1 MDIKKK
7 RRVKT
12 NGQFHEVVS
21 TKVRDCSGT
30 YGTISFWDKYT
41 SYAKIEKVYKITNVK
56 LENFPEMKPHFM
68 NTTSKTSITD
78 VTLEENDNFKNITL
92 YDEIHGQYEAS
103 SDIKC
108 YPSCRKCNTSV
119 AEKAICWKCKDI
131 VKDAL
136 PNFVFTLYLKVDE
149 DYQRFYGFMSVLD
162 KFALDF
168 TNEPKEIEDILN
180 EYFEEKMIKIIYME
194 KEDAKDEGKLQKQII
209 SLDFT
214 EKFD

>member
-1 MDIKKK
+1 
-7 RRVKT
+7 
-12 NGQFHEVVS
+12 
-21 TKVRDCSGT
+21 
-30 YGTISFWDKYT
+30 
-41 SYAKIEKVYKITNVK
+41 
-56 LENFPEMKPHFM
+56 MKPHFM
-68 NTTSKTSITD
+68 NTSSKTSVTD
-78 VTLEENDNFKNITL
+78 VTMEENENFKNITL
-92 YDEIHGQYEAS
+92 YDEIYGKYEAS
-103 SDIKC
+103 YDIKC

-131 VKDAL
+131 VKEAF

-149 DYQRFYGFMSVLD
+149 DYQRFYGFMSVFD

-168 TNEPKEIEDILN
+168 TNEPKEIEDKLN

-214 EKFD
+214 E